1 MEGIWDSRN
10 FSGFLCVA
18 GARNLH
24 PVPVAV
30 DLSDILSSLIS
41 LLFCSWDECSV
52 WHWGELK
59 GCAVVTPCLNAG
71 VPDSGLSR
79 GHPMTSRWPEGPC

>member
-41 LLFCSWDECSV
+41 LLFSV
-52 WHWGELK
+52 ALGGAE
-59 GCAVVTPCLNAG
+59 G
-71 VPDSGLSR
+71 VCC
-79 GHPMTSRWPEGPC
+79 GHPLFKCWGTRLKIISWAPYDL